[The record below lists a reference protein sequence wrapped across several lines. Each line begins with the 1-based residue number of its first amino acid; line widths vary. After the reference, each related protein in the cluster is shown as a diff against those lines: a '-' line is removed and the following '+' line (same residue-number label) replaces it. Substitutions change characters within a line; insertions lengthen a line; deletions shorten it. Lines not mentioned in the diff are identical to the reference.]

1 MRKGKLLVNS
11 TKYTLDRIEDG
22 FAVFLKYPEEI
33 EQVIIPITAID
44 QSLQAGDRV
53 FIQEIDNTYHID
65 LLKEETEQKKA
76 EVQSLMD
83 KLRRKK

>member
-1 MRKGKLLVNS
+1 
-11 TKYTLDRIEDG
+11 LDRIEDG
-22 FAVFLKYPEEI
+22 FAVFLKYPDEI
-33 EQVIIPITAID
+33 EQVILPITAID

-53 FIQEIDNTYHID
+53 FIQEIDNTFHID

-83 KLRRKK
+83 KLRRKN

>member
-1 MRKGKLLVNS
+1 
-11 TKYTLDRIEDG
+11 LDRIEDG